1 MRSPVNTANSHILK
15 SETVNWLVN
24 TATRSKFRKLKCLW
38 PVNFKMRD
46 YIGRQVTPPKLPYSG
61 LRDSGEK
68 SFSKK
73 KCEERAGVGESLF
86 SRRHRP
92 FSPSRARLIFALLVL
107 LTSPL
112 YYLRAWYRLRLS
124 GLPQLPEVSHLH
136 VNRPLITYSTF
147 KFLLVLLFN
156 G

>member
-38 PVNFKMRD
+38 HVNFKMRD
-46 YIGRQVTPPKLPYSG
+46 YIDRQVTPPKLPYSG

-92 FSPSRARLIFALLVL
+92 FSQVAHVL
-107 LTSPL
+107 FSLCSFYWRHHYTIWDPGTG
-112 YYLRAWYRLRLS
+112 YD
-124 GLPQLPEVSHLH
+124 
-136 VNRPLITYSTF
+136 
-147 KFLLVLLFN
+147 
-156 G
+156 

>member
-38 PVNFKMRD
+38 HVNFKMRD
-46 YIGRQVTPPKLPYSG
+46 YIDRQVTPPTLPYSG

-73 KCEERAGVGESLF
+73 KCQERAVVGESLF

-92 FSPSRARLIFALLVL
+92 FSQVAHVLFSLCSFTDVTTILSESLVQVTTKR
-107 LTSPL
+107 LTSTT
-112 YYLRAWYRLRLS
+112 W
-124 GLPQLPEVSHLH
+124 GLPPPCKQAP
-136 VNRPLITYSTF
+136 NY
-147 KFLLVLLFN
+147 LLYI
-156 G
+156 